1 MAPPPKATKRQ
12 NIPQSNGNT
21 SIAQNGASDL
31 FGSTPFA
38 VTNHTVNPMMT
49 NPPVTQSTT
58 GPNYNLSDFNTQ
70 TSIFPPNV
78 PLNGAFSNG
87 APGMV
92 GFDPFDTAKFN
103 INGGNF
109 NTISNGFSN
118 PMGNGFNNGLSNGFG
133 NTSPFG
139 DKQNGS
145 IMLDSNF
152 SGFLD
157 KRISEM
163 KVIFFQKTSSIFI
176 VLIIQKILYFIGWI

>member
-1 MAPPPKATKRQ
+1 MPFAVAPPPKATKRQ
-12 NIPQSNGNT
+12 NLPQTNGT
-21 SIAQNGASDL
+21 ATVIQNGGSDL

-38 VTNHTVNPMMT
+38 VANHAVNPIMT
-49 NPPVTQSTT
+49 NLPAPQSMT

-103 INGGNF
+103 INGNF
-109 NTISNGFSN
+109 NTVSNGFSN

-133 NTSPFG
+133 STSPFAE
-139 DKQNGS
+139 KQNGS
-145 IMLDSNF
+145 VMLDSNF

-163 KVIFFQKTSSIFI
+163 KVKDIFI
-176 VLIIQKILYFIGWI
+176 YCYRWKLLCPLLAFLII